1 MLRKAAP
8 VSICQSC
15 DCIYIIFSLLNASKM
30 AVAEAGVT
38 TTKRQ
43 WQQQIIPRGTKEY
56 DGISAAGRSQ

>member
-15 DCIYIIFSLLNASKM
+15 DYIYMVFSLLNASKM
-30 AVAEAGVT
+30 AVAEAGI
-38 TTKRQ
+38 TTKHQ

-56 DGISAAGRSQ
+56 DGISAEEISQ